1 MDPERTTTMGEDE
14 SVVMERPFQSMNAVL
29 STRAK
34 FRIWV
39 KSWRGWSEVSEE
51 NIVAVVCLCERR
63 GFGIGSC
70 GLVVRGGVCWSGIW
84 QPSGCLASSSSL

>member
-1 MDPERTTTMGEDE
+1 MDPDRTTTMGEEE

-39 KSWRGWSEVSEE
+39 HSWRGWREVREE
-51 NIVAVVCLCERR
+51 NMVEVAGVWC
-63 GFGIGSC
+63 
-70 GLVVRGGVCWSGIW
+70 LVVSAR
-84 QPSGCLASSSSL
+84 LLLL